1 MESRNIDYWRD
12 RVSNILQ
19 WAGAVFIL
27 FVGWSIDHY
36 ERFKIKK
43 PWPEGRNEIV
53 AASGLIFITLLYSI
67 FLLLGI
73 KTIYKKFLNQVK
85 KDNTVLSYPF
95 AMWCAS
101 VLALLTLGVALLLV
115 FI

>member
-1 MESRNIDYWRD
+1 MERETFHYWRD
-12 RVSNILQ
+12 RISSILQ

-36 ERFKIKK
+36 ERFKVKN

-73 KTIYKKFLNQVK
+73 KTIYKKFLK
-85 KDNTVLSYPF
+85 GAKEDNTILSYSF